1 MVRFF
6 SLSNSTISSINQKYL
21 FKLYRKTV
29 ETIASIMKQ
38 NFQQE
43 KWFILQHISF
53 LRHVHNFHI
62 HSLFIIFFIDIK
74 LFNKIWQILI
84 FLLISKH

>member
-43 KWFILQHISF
+43 K
-53 LRHVHNFHI
+53 
-62 HSLFIIFFIDIK
+62 
-74 LFNKIWQILI
+74 
-84 FLLISKH
+84 